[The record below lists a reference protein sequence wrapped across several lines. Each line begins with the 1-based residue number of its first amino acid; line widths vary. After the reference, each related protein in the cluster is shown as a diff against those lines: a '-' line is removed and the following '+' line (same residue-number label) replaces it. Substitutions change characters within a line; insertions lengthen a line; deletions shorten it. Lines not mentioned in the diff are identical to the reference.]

1 MKYLKQ
7 LSIILST
14 SCAGELLKHFLPL
27 PVPASIY
34 GLVLMLVLLITKA
47 VKIEQ
52 VDVIGTVLVEIMP
65 VMFIPAGVGLMTAL
79 GTLEHMMIPVLVIT
93 IGVTFLV
100 MAVTGK
106 MTDLVITL
114 QEAGSKKTRKDI
126 LKEAGIKSDIRKE
139 SRANARGGAGKCM
152 I

>member
-7 LSIILST
+7 LSIILSA

-100 MAVTGK
+100 MAVT
-106 MTDLVITL
+106 LH
-114 QEAGSKKTRKDI
+114 
-126 LKEAGIKSDIRKE
+126 
-139 SRANARGGAGKCM
+139 
-152 I
+152 